1 VSCNSVY
8 TLSDFCRL
16 IAIML
21 SRLRMTVDDCLT
33 EYETFGE
40 TIFGH
45 PRWWSIRGPLPFP
58 RDKYNAQRIVDA
70 VSDVVGRRNPSSDN
84 DIVVTLRSAPDLCR
98 T

>member
-1 VSCNSVY
+1 M
-8 TLSDFCRL
+8 SDLCRL

-40 TIFGH
+40 TIFSH
-45 PRWWSIRGPLPFP
+45 PRWWSVRGPLPAP
-58 RDKYNAQRIVDA
+58 RDKYNAQRIIDA
-70 VSDVVGRRNPSSDN
+70 VNDVVSRRNPSSDN
-84 DIVVTLRSAPDLCR
+84 HIVVTLRSAPDLCR